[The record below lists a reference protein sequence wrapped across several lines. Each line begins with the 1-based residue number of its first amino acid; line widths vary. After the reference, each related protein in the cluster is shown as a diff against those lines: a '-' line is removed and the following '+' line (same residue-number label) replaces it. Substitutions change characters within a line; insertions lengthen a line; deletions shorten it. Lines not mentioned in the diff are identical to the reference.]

1 MVVKKGINNANES
14 SSKIT
19 KSKLQTMTKKLN
31 PRYLNVYPIISLNP
45 FISRT
50 KIHFVLRCKRNHFN
64 NSYFCVMSS
73 IRQSR
78 IEEVIKEELS
88 MYFQRNAREI
98 CLGAMVTVTV
108 VRITSDLSLARVY
121 LSVFAGPDKKEVLQ
135 NVQVNAS
142 KIRGEV
148 GRRLKNM
155 KKIPELSFH
164 IDDSLDYA
172 NTIDE
177 LLKKK

>member
-1 MVVKKGINNANES
+1 
-14 SSKIT
+14 
-19 KSKLQTMTKKLN
+19 
-31 PRYLNVYPIISLNP
+31 
-45 FISRT
+45 
-50 KIHFVLRCKRNHFN
+50 
-64 NSYFCVMSS
+64 
-73 IRQSR
+73 
-78 IEEVIKEELS
+78 

-121 LSVFAGPDKKEVLQ
+121 LSVFAGPDKKEVLK
-135 NVQVNAS
+135 NVQINAS

-148 GRRLKNM
+148 GNRLKNM

>member
-1 MVVKKGINNANES
+1 
-14 SSKIT
+14 
-19 KSKLQTMTKKLN
+19 
-31 PRYLNVYPIISLNP
+31 
-45 FISRT
+45 
-50 KIHFVLRCKRNHFN
+50 
-64 NSYFCVMSS
+64 
-73 IRQSR
+73 
-78 IEEVIKEELS
+78 

-135 NVQVNAS
+135 SVQVNAS